1 MHAITRYYLFINKM
15 IKPAEVKKN
24 IALNIV
30 TSKKQGM
37 HSRYRLY
44 ITLRQM
50 KTLLIVLVSSL
61 FRSLCPFDQ
70 TLSLKQIENRSLV
83 FS

>member
-15 IKPAEVKKN
+15 IEPAEVKKN

-50 KTLLIVLVSSL
+50 KTLLIVFSLLPCLVCFVL
-61 FRSLCPFDQ
+61 FVLLTKP
-70 TLSLKQIENRSLV
+70 LA
-83 FS
+83 